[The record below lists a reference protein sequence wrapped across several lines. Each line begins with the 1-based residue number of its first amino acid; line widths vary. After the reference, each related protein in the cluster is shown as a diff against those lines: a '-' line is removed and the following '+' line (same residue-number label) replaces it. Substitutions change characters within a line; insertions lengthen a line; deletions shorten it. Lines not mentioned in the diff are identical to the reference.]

1 MERQPNSRQMQS
13 SSFPIAAPSRR
24 AFALALLIAT
34 VTFGVF
40 CSTLGHQLLYWDDVV
55 SIVANKELN
64 PPTLHNLAEFWRHPV
79 DGYNRSYVPVN
90 YTLWWLVAHFARVP
104 DPNGAGM
111 TFLPAPFHAL
121 NLTFH
126 LIAAVLV
133 FVLLRRLVRADWPAV
148 AGALLFALHPLQV
161 EPVCWASNMYTPLSG
176 MLSLAAIVLYLRFS
190 DARLGGER
198 CAGPSRRPRQW
209 LVMIAAVICF
219 TLALLSKPTLVLLP
233 LVIAAIE
240 VLINGRR
247 LRDCAPLLAWLPI
260 AAADV
265 VITRHVHPGLSAFKP
280 PLYVRPFIAADALSF
295 YFQKLLI
302 PVRLITDYSR
312 SPRWAVRQPGIWL
325 AWMVPAAVAGVFW
338 LVRRRAPWLLCGFIV
353 FVLGALPMLGVVP
366 FDYQLYSTVAD
377 RYVWFS
383 MLGPALVLAFA
394 VQWIAAYRPQR
405 NVRTMVTGSCCAL
418 LALLAFLSYAQTP
431 YWHDTGTLLAGTL
444 EVNPRSLMAN
454 LEMGRL
460 LLKGGPEQLDK
471 ALAHLH
477 ATEELDPDDP
487 WVMYEQ
493 GTALLRKGEPVAAA
507 ELFRRSQQ
515 FKPDEAATQYML
527 GRALAAAGDRRGA
540 VAAFLETLRRFPD
553 YADTRVKLA
562 EVFAL
567 AGDVRD
573 AIAQYEQYLRA
584 HPDSA
589 EARAALSKLL
599 SVPQQAA
606 TDLR

>member
-1 MERQPNSRQMQS
+1 MQS
-13 SSFPIAAPSRR
+13 SSLPIAAAPSRR
-24 AFALALLIAT
+24 AFGLALLIAT
-34 VTFGVF
+34 VTFAVF
-40 CSTLGHQLLYWDDVV
+40 CSTLSHQLLYWDDVV

-64 PPTLHNLAEFWRHPV
+64 PPTLHSLGEFWRHPV
-79 DGYNRSYVPVN
+79 AGYNRSYVPVN
-90 YTLWWLVAHFARVP
+90 YTLWWLLAHIARVP
-104 DPNGAGM
+104 EPNGAGM
-111 TFLPAPFHAL
+111 TFLPAPFHVL

-133 FVLLRRLVRADWPAV
+133 FVFLRRLVRSDWPAA
-148 AGALLFALHPLQV
+148 AGTLLFALHPLQV

-176 MLSLAAIVLYLRFS
+176 MLALAAVVLYLRFS
-190 DARLGGER
+190 DARLGRER
-198 CAGPSRRPRQW
+198 GAGPSHRARQW
-209 LVMIAAVICF
+209 LVLIAAVVCF

-233 LVIAAIE
+233 LVIGAIE

-247 LRDCAPLLAWLPI
+247 LRDCTPLLAWLPI
-260 AAADV
+260 AIADV
-265 VITRHVHPGLSAFKP
+265 LVTRHVHPGLSAFKP
-280 PLYVRPFIAADALSF
+280 PLYARPFIAADALSF
-295 YFQKLLI
+295 YFQKLLMPI
-302 PVRLITDYSR
+302 RLVTDYSR
-312 SPRWAVRQPGIWL
+312 SPRWAVQQPGIWVAWIVPTAVL
-325 AWMVPAAVAGVFW
+325 AVCWV
-338 LVRRRAPWLLCGFIV
+338 VRRRAPWLLCGLII
-353 FVLGALPMLGVVP
+353 FVLGALPMLGLVP

-377 RYVWFS
+377 RYVWFP
-383 MLGPALVLAFA
+383 MLGPAVAVAFA
-394 VQWIAAYRPQR
+394 VRWSTVNHPQR
-405 NVRTMVTGSCCAL
+405 HVRTVVTASCCAV
-418 LALLAFLSYAQTP
+418 LALLAFLSYLQTA

-444 EVNPRSLMAN
+444 ELNPRSLMAN

-507 ELFRRSQQ
+507 ELFRRSQRL
-515 FKPDEAATQYML
+515 KPDEAATQYML
-527 GRALAAAGDRRGA
+527 GRASAAAGDRRGA

-562 EVFAL
+562 EVFAE

-573 AIAQYEQYLRA
+573 AIGQYDQYLRA

-589 EARAALSKLL
+589 EVHAALSKLV
-599 SVPQQAA
+599 SGPQQTA